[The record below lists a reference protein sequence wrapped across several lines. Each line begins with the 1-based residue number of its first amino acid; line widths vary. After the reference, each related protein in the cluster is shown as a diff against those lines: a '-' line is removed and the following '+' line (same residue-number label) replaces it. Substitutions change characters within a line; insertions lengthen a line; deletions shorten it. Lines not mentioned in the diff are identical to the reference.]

1 MRMRRSR
8 VRGHRR
14 RIDPAAQQHGGSIAQ
29 CPAHRP
35 AHQLVKPFSYL
46 ARCQASRLEQRLRP
60 PVPADPGARLG
71 PLQVGRHPQPEDSTM
86 DRATRL
92 ALLPVEDRFDY
103 LDVRLEPDARD
114 RLELFRLA
122 DEQQTTGHLVVVQ
135 RFGADVVTRRPH
147 ASAIGDDRGE
157 YAAQPVER
165 LGSARADRLEHDERG
180 RGALL
185 LLAHI
190 IQRADHDGR
199 PPAILADRALVR
211 QPLVRGEAEDEAAGP
226 GEMGS

>member
-14 RIDPAAQQHGGSIAQ
+14 RIDPAAQQHGGSIAH
-29 CPAHRP
+29 CPEHRP
-35 AHQLVKPFSYL
+35 THQLVKPFSNL

-71 PLQVGRHPQPEDSTM
+71 PLQVGRHPQPKDSTM

-114 RLELFRLA
+114 RLELYWFA
-122 DEQQTTGHLVVVQ
+122 DEQQATGYLVVVQ

-147 ASAIGDDRGE
+147 ASAIGDDGGE
-157 YAAQPVER
+157 YAAQPVEPPR
-165 LGSARADRLEHDERG
+165 STPSARVEHD
-180 RGALL
+180 
-185 LLAHI
+185 
-190 IQRADHDGR
+190 
-199 PPAILADRALVR
+199 
-211 QPLVRGEAEDEAAGP
+211 
-226 GEMGS
+226 